1 MFDALT
7 SDRPYRGAWTKE
19 EAIEHIKASAG
30 SQFDKELVKKFVAFL
45 GEDKSR
51 EQTKNSQLIKTKK
64 SHYTTIYSC
73 PSDSFLFEKL
83 ANPDHE

>member
-1 MFDALT
+1 MSGITEMGILKVLRVEKFHYLLEFLQFVDVFDALT

-51 EQTKNSQLIKTKK
+51 EQTKTASL
-64 SHYTTIYSC
+64 
-73 PSDSFLFEKL
+73 
-83 ANPDHE
+83 